1 MFSNLSRR
9 QLLRLISFLIAGT
22 AVGSIPF
29 LGKFFVE
36 KAQAQAADE
45 VYKNR
50 RIRVVSKQTDDA
62 PQTLQEG
69 ARTVQTQFEAPQELF
84 IDDTRVNLIRIKG
97 TKKYRSYLLP
107 FTEYDSPRDLA
118 KALIDARVTLAND
131 PTGSRVP
138 ARQLKLDTAGY

>member
-29 LGKFFVE
+29 IGKFFIN
-36 KAQAQAADE
+36 KAQAQTADE

-50 RIRVVSKQTDDA
+50 RIKVVTKQKDDT
-62 PQTLQEG
+62 PETLEEG
-69 ARTVQTQFEAPQELF
+69 ARTVKTQFDSPQELF
-84 IDDTRVNLIRIKG
+84 IDDTRVNIIRIKG

-107 FTEYDSPRDLA
+107 FGEYDSPNDLA
-118 KALIDARVTLAND
+118 KALIDAKVALSND

-138 ARQLKLDTAGY
+138 ARQLKLDTPGY